1 MLHLKL
7 KIGRQLKRLRTDRGL
22 TQKGLAAAVRGGLDY
37 TYVGK
42 IERGEQLPSL
52 KILIKISEALSVPL
66 RCFFPDEPNATVHDA
81 SSPERDYRAP
91 DERRRGLYEA
101 LDQLHDDDIPLL
113 TEIIKALAGH
123 RKSLAAKRSGKN
135 ENLPSTHSTE
145 EIL

>member
-1 MLHLKL
+1 MKL

-37 TYVGK
+37 TYIGK

-66 RCFFPDEPNATVHDA
+66 RGFFPDDPIATVRDA

-91 DERRRGLYEA
+91 DERRDGLYEA

-123 RKSLAAKRSGKN
+123 RKALAAKRSGKN
-135 ENLPSTHSTE
+135 EDLPAAYSTE